1 MTTCKENTAII
12 GGGPQLK
19 CDIFA
24 FKGGAA
30 EGDGEKVIQGQPEM
44 MEGGAA
50 KPKESGLEQSKEGA
64 GAPQDGGNEAH
75 ALAQGQAQV
84 EDKGAEANPAKV
96 AVPAAYKEDANVALA
111 GESHKESEVGAR
123 GVPLGKQKLEPV
135 AQNDHA
141 AQLQEEEAIEKLKKE
156 VVGKEDQGKEQLER
170 EIKEKL
176 AREEE
181 LERERSE
188 RERIEKEVQA
198 RLEKERLEM
207 ERKEKERL
215 EKERIEKERQEMV
228 AKQELE
234 REKIEKEVRERLV
247 KERLEREIK
256 ENLIREQELEK
267 EKALKEKLAR
277 DKAAKERYEQ
287 ELQKADNEI
296 LEKAKKEAALQ
307 EAQERL
313 LQLQQAIEAQ
323 NAGKAA
329 QGGERVDGEALKKG
343 GRDLKEN
350 AAAQPEPGEGEEDG
364 EVHPQG
370 SHEKVRKQ
378 GEIDLKRRRRS
389 LGEARGPL
397 EDTEASRGVPGLEP
411 LLELGGPDLHAALEG
426 QLLAGA
432 RVHTRQIKQASE
444 DEEAK

>member
-1 MTTCKENTAII
+1 
-12 GGGPQLK
+12 
-19 CDIFA
+19 
-24 FKGGAA
+24 
-30 EGDGEKVIQGQPEM
+30 

-50 KPKESGLEQSKEGA
+50 KPKESGLEQPKEGA
-64 GAPQDGGNEAH
+64 GAPQAGGNEAH
-75 ALAQGQAQV
+75 ALAQNQAQV

-135 AQNDHA
+135 AQND
-141 AQLQEEEAIEKLKKE
+141 QLPEEEAIEKLKKE
-156 VVGKEDQGKEQLER
+156 MVGKEDQAKQGKEWLER
-170 EIKEKL
+170 EMKEKL

-215 EKERIEKERQEMV
+215 EEERIEKERQEVV

-234 REKIEKEVRERLV
+234 REKIEKEVRERLE

-296 LEKAKKEAALQ
+296 HDKAKKEEALQ

-329 QGGERVDGEALKKG
+329 QGGKIDDGEALKKG
-343 GRDLKEN
+343 GRDLKEK

-411 LLELGGPDLHAALEG
+411 LLELGGQDLHAALEG

-432 RVHTRQIKQASE
+432 RLHTRQIKQASE

>member
-1 MTTCKENTAII
+1 
-12 GGGPQLK
+12 
-19 CDIFA
+19 
-24 FKGGAA
+24 
-30 EGDGEKVIQGQPEM
+30 M

-75 ALAQGQAQV
+75 ALAQNQAQV
-84 EDKGAEANPAKV
+84 EDRGAEANPAKV

-135 AQNDHA
+135 AQNEHA
-141 AQLQEEEAIEKLKKE
+141 AQLPEEEAIEKLKKE
-156 VVGKEDQGKEQLER
+156 MVGKEDQ
-170 EIKEKL
+170 
-176 AREEE
+176 
-181 LERERSE
+181 
-188 RERIEKEVQA
+188 
-198 RLEKERLEM
+198 
-207 ERKEKERL
+207 
-215 EKERIEKERQEMV
+215 
-228 AKQELE
+228 AKQG
-234 REKIEKEVRERLV
+234 K
-247 KERLEREIK
+247 EREIK

-267 EKALKEKLAR
+267 EKALKEELAR
-277 DKAAKERYEQ
+277 DKAAKERYER
-287 ELQKADNEI
+287 ELQKVDSEI
-296 LEKAKKEAALQ
+296 HDKKKKEEALQ

-313 LQLQQAIEAQ
+313 QQAIEAQ
-323 NAGKAA
+323 IAGKAA
-329 QGGERVDGEALKKG
+329 QGGKIDDGEALKKG
-343 GRDLKEN
+343 GRDLKEK

-432 RVHTRQIKQASE
+432 RLHTRQIKQASE